1 MSHSSALPEQQETSL
16 FIPSQ
21 PVATLDEAYA
31 YCRRVTRDSSSNFYY
46 AFCLLSKAQH
56 DALCATYAF
65 CRFMDDITDQPTEPL
80 RAEDG
85 MLGDEASNGDAGH
98 SGQGQQ
104 DKLDKLDKP
113 GKLDKL
119 TRLLNLWR
127 EELDYCYAQKPRHP
141 ISQALADTVQRFP
154 IKREHLVGII
164 DGVEM
169 DLHRTRYQT
178 FAELHDYCYHVACLV
193 GLVCIEIFGYRNPQ
207 TQDYAVNLGLAL
219 QLTNILRDVGEDA
232 QRDRIYLPA
241 EDLAMCGYT
250 EQELGTGVYNEAFL
264 RLMRFEEERARQY
277 YRQAEENLA
286 REDRRSLASA
296 EAMHFIYRRL
306 LDEIVARQFRV
317 FETRVALSTSCKIR
331 LALYAWGRSHFIS

>member
-1 MSHSSALPEQQETSL
+1 
-16 FIPSQ
+16 
-21 PVATLDEAYA
+21 
-31 YCRRVTRDSSSNFYY
+31 
-46 AFCLLSKAQH
+46 
-56 DALCATYAF
+56 
-65 CRFMDDITDQPTEPL
+65 MDDITDQPTEPL
-80 RAEDG
+80 Q
-85 MLGDEASNGDAGH
+85 S
-98 SGQGQQ
+98 
-104 DKLDKLDKP
+104 DKP
-113 GKLDKL
+113 NKLDKL

-154 IKREHLVGII
+154 IKREHLAGII

-193 GLVCIEIFGYRNPQ
+193 GLVCIEIFGYQNPQ

-241 EDLAMCGYT
+241 EDLAACGYT
-250 EQELGTGVYNEAFL
+250 EQELGAGVYNEAFL
-264 RLMRFEEERARQY
+264 RLMHFEAERARQY
-277 YRQAEENLA
+277 YRQAEANLA
-286 REDRRSLASA
+286 REDRRRLASA
-296 EAMHFIYRRL
+296 EAMHLIYRRL

-317 FETRVALSTSCKIR
+317 FETRVTLSTSCKIR
-331 LALYAWGRSHFIS
+331 LALYAWGRSRFILR

>member
-1 MSHSSALPEQQETSL
+1 MDHSSVLPREKETSL

-46 AFCLLSKAQH
+46 AFRLLSKAQH

-65 CRFMDDITDQPTEPL
+65 CRFMDDITDQPAAPL
-80 RAEDG
+80 HAEEGVFGEEHDG
-85 MLGDEASNGDAGH
+85 PDTLNRH
-98 SGQGQQ
+98 
-104 DKLDKLDKP
+104 
-113 GKLDKL
+113 DKL

-154 IKREHLVGII
+154 IKREHLAGII

-193 GLVCIEIFGYRNPQ
+193 GLVCIEIFGYQNPQ

-232 QRDRIYLPA
+232 QRGRIYLPA
-241 EDLAMCGYT
+241 EDLASCGYS
-250 EQELGTGVYNEAFL
+250 EQELSAGVYNEAFL
-264 RLMRFEEERARQY
+264 RLMRFEEERTRHY
-277 YRQAEENLA
+277 YHQAETNLT
-286 REDRRSLASA
+286 REDRRSLVSA

-306 LDEIVARQFRV
+306 LDEIVAHQFRV
-317 FETRVALSTSCKIR
+317 FRTRVTLSTSCKIR
-331 LALYAWGRSHFIS
+331 LALYAWGRSRFIS

>member
-1 MSHSSALPEQQETSL
+1 MSHASALGQGETSL

-21 PVATLDEAYA
+21 PVATLEEAYA

-46 AFCLLSKAQH
+46 AFRLLSKAQH

-65 CRFMDDITDQPTEPL
+65 CRFMDDITDQPSEPPH
-80 RAEDG
+80 AEYG
-85 MLGDEASNGDAGH
+85 MLGDEVLNADVGH

-104 DKLDKLDKP
+104 RNLAKSDKQ
-113 GKLDKL
+113 DKL

-127 EELDYCYAQKPRHP
+127 EELDYCYSQRPRHP

-154 IKREHLVGII
+154 IKREHLAGII

-169 DLHRTRYQT
+169 DLYRTRYQT

-193 GLVCIEIFGYRNPQ
+193 GLICIEIFGYQNPQ
-207 TQDYAVNLGLAL
+207 TRDYAINLGLAL

-232 QRDRIYLPA
+232 HRDRIYLPA
-241 EDLAMCGYT
+241 EDLAASGYT
-250 EQELGTGVYNEAFL
+250 EQELRAEVYNEAFL
-264 RLMRFEEERARQY
+264 RLMRVEEGRARQY
-277 YRQAEENLA
+277 YHEAEKYLT
-286 REDRRSLASA
+286 REDTRSLASA

-317 FETRVALSTSCKIR
+317 FGTRVTISTSCKIR
-331 LALYAWGRSHFIS
+331 LALYAWGRSRFISRS

>member
-1 MSHSSALPEQQETSL
+1 MSHSSALPGEQETSL

-46 AFCLLSKAQH
+46 AFRLLSKAQH

-65 CRFMDDITDQPTEPL
+65 CRFMDDITDQPTEPFCT
-80 RAEDG
+80 EDG
-85 MLGDEASNGDAGH
+85 MPGEEHG
-98 SGQGQQ
+98 GQGEQN
-104 DKLDKLDKP
+104 KLNKRDT
-113 GKLDKL
+113 L

-127 EELDYCYAQKPRHP
+127 EELDYCYTQKPRHP

-154 IKREHLVGII
+154 IKREHLAGII

-193 GLVCIEIFGYRNPQ
+193 GLVCIEIFGYQNPQ

-241 EDLAMCGYT
+241 EDLAACGYT
-250 EQELGTGVYNEAFL
+250 EQELGAGVYNEAFL
-264 RLMRFEEERARQY
+264 RLMHFEEERARQY
-277 YRQAEENLA
+277 YRRAEANLA

-306 LDEIVARQFRV
+306 LDEVVARQFRV
-317 FETRVALSTSCKIR
+317 FETRVTLSASCKIR
-331 LALYAWGRSHFIS
+331 LALYAWGRSRFLSR